1 MSPDWSSP
9 NEPADNDALERA
21 LQGWAAPGVP
31 DDGFTLGVL
40 QRVARWRSRP
50 GLEPGDAWKRLLAH
64 QQRMARQARYTG
76 LGLTLGLAVAAVW
89 LLAIGPE
96 PVGLLS
102 VAGPW
107 ALVLASAMAG
117 LAGAAAWLAQWSE

>member
-1 MSPDWSSP
+1 MSPDWSLPPES
-9 NEPADNDALERA
+9 ADDDALERT
-21 LQGWAAPGVP
+21 LQGWAAPDVP

-50 GLEPGDAWKRLLAH
+50 GLQPAEAWQRVLAR
-64 QQRMARQARYTG
+64 QQQMARQARYTG
-76 LGLTLGLAVAAVW
+76 LGLTLGLALTAVW

-96 PVGLLS
+96 PVGRLS

-107 ALVLASAMAG
+107 SLVLASALAG
-117 LAGAAAWLAQWSE
+117 LAGATAWLTQWSD